1 MAGRPPARHPDRGS
15 RGTGYLGTYG
25 RDDWY
30 RDRVRDHRDGVR
42 DDHRDRAAGGHWD
55 HAVGGGRGR
64 EGGGRRRTR
73 RRRDTTGGAE
83 GNERLTALT
92 GMVLLVL
99 FAAEG
104 VTILS
109 VRRLLTLHFFIGML
123 LIGPVVLKICSTI
136 YRFARYYTGA
146 ADYRQKGPPAPLL
159 RLLGPVVLLTSVSVI
174 GTGVMLALVGPSGT
188 WLFLHKASFV
198 LWFGAM
204 TVHVLAYVWRLPRLA
219 SGDLASRAGRRASEV
234 LAGRA
239 ARWLLLTA
247 SVLTGLLLA
256 VLTVHRA
263 GAWFGTGHP

>member
-1 MAGRPPARHPDRGS
+1 MAGRSPARHPGRGP
-15 RGTGYLGTYG
+15 RAAGYPDASD
-25 RDDWY
+25 RDDWHQ
-30 RDRVRDHRDGVR
+30 DRDHP
-42 DDHRDRAAGGHWD
+42 DRTAGGYRD
-55 HAVGGGRGR
+55 HAVRDGLGRAGGGYRG
-64 EGGGRRRTR
+64 TR

-109 VRRLLTLHFFIGML
+109 IRRLLTLHFFIGML
-123 LIGPVVLKICSTI
+123 LIGPVVLKACSTG
-136 YRFARYYTGA
+136 YRFVRYYTGA
-146 ADYRQKGPPAPLL
+146 AEYRRKGPPAPLL
-159 RLLGPVVLLTSVSVI
+159 RLLGPLVLLTSASVI
-174 GTGVMLALVGPSGT
+174 GTGVMLALIGPGGM

-219 SGDLASRAGRRASEV
+219 GADLAGRAGRRASEV

-256 VLTVHRA
+256 VLTVHSV
-263 GAWFGTGHP
+263 GAWMGISGLGH